1 MGIGEGTLESLID
14 RSFWAG
20 KRVFLTGH
28 TGFKG
33 GWLALWLQQL
43 GAKVTG
49 FALAAPT
56 DPSLF
61 EAAQVA
67 SGMRSIIGDIRDGA
81 VLRQAMSEARP
92 DIVLHLAAQALVKRS
107 YADPVE
113 TYGTNV
119 MGLVNLYE
127 AIRATPGVRAVLN
140 VTSDKCYDNK
150 EWAWGYRENDG
161 LGGYDPY
168 SNSKAC
174 AELVTA
180 AYRNSYFNADRYAEH
195 GVALAS
201 ARAGNV
207 IGGGDWAADRLI
219 PDILRAIAKDEPVAI
234 RSPGAIRPWQHVLE
248 PLSGY
253 LILARKLFEEGVA
266 YADGWNF
273 GPYEGDVKPVA
284 WIVEHIARAWGPGAA
299 WRLDASPHPHEAHY
313 LKLDCAKA
321 RSALGWKPRWNIE
334 QAIDR
339 IVDWHKAREEGADMR
354 QVSLRQIE
362 QYSFSGH

>member
-1 MGIGEGTLESLID
+1 MEGLID
-14 RSFWAG
+14 KSFWSG

-43 GAKVTG
+43 GADVTG

-61 EAAQVA
+61 DAAKVDR
-67 SGMRSIIGDIRDGA
+67 GMRSIIGDIRDGEA
-81 VLRQAMSEARP
+81 LKRAMAEARP
-92 DIVLHLAAQALVKRS
+92 EIVLHLAAQALVKQS

-113 TYGTNV
+113 TYATNV
-119 MGLVNLYE
+119 MGLVNLFE
-127 AIRATPGVRAVLN
+127 AVRATPGVRAVLN

-150 EWAWGYRENDG
+150 EWAWGYRENDR
-161 LGGYDPY
+161 LGGFDPY

-207 IGGGDWAADRLI
+207 VGGGDWARDRLI
-219 PDILRAIAKDEPVAI
+219 PDILRAIERGEPVAI
-234 RSPGAIRPWQHVLE
+234 RNPGAIRPWQHVLE

-253 LILARKLFEEGVA
+253 LMLAQKLAEEGTA
-266 YADGWNF
+266 WNEGWNF

-284 WIVEHIARAWGPGAA
+284 WIVEHIAKTWGQGAS
-299 WRLDASPHPHEAHY
+299 WQLDSADHPHEAHY
-313 LKLDCAKA
+313 LKLDCSKA
-321 RSALGWKPRWNIE
+321 RGTLGWKPRWHIGQTIE
-334 QAIDR
+334 R
-339 IVDWHKAREEGADMR
+339 IVEWHKAREQGADMR
-354 QVSLRQIE
+354 QVSLQQIE
-362 QYSFSGH
+362 QYSTLTAAI